1 MLLFHSVK
9 YALCYFF
16 YCVIDVLN
24 FLVLLILEGLL
35 LPAYVDVELGL
46 LTTLVFEEVNCFDYI
61 FIEMSLVTLGVKAL
75 NFVFALFY
83 IILVHL

>member
-1 MLLFHSVK
+1 M
-9 YALCYFF
+9 
-16 YCVIDVLN
+16 
-24 FLVLLILEGLL
+24 
-35 LPAYVDVELGL
+35 PAYVDVELGL

-61 FIEMSLVTLGVKAL
+61 LIEMSLVTLGVEAL